1 MAGITQSSHFKEYM
15 FVFVLLAVFTVIEL
29 FIPGMEASTHVK
41 GAILTALAS
50 IKAFAVAYY
59 YMHLKEEK
67 RWLKKADWASNSISA
82 GLTSPTTL
90 GVSTSVRLLTR
101 LSSSRG

>member
-29 FIPGMEASTHVK
+29 YIPGMKASTHVK

-59 YMHLKEEK
+59 YMHLKQEK
-67 RWLKKADWASNSISA
+67 RWLKFIAAIPITA
-82 GLTSPTTL
+82 ACYAIIVGLE
-90 GVSTSVRLLTR
+90 SVYR
-101 LSSSRG
+101 